1 MDLRSIATLLIDALT
16 PMTPLLVASVGEI
29 INERAGVV
37 NIGIE
42 GIMLLSAFTSTLA
55 AALTGSPWLG
65 LLVGMATGS
74 AIGVLHGAISVFL
87 NGDQIISGIG
97 INMFAYGLCVM
108 GLVRVWHSYGASPSI
123 STVPSFSIG
132 ESSVSL
138 LTLPAI
144 PIAIAAWYLLNRT
157 GLGLKI
163 RACGE
168 DPRSAE
174 AMGVNVRFVR
184 FWTTVLG
191 ATLMGYAGSFLVIA
205 WIGQFTKDIT
215 SGIGFIALANVA
227 FSNWNPMLAIL
238 GAYIFGFFN
247 AVPYLLQISMGF
259 ARYAYLVKTIPYIAT
274 VAVLAAVARRAKLAM
289 PRALGKPYIKE

>member
-1 MDLRSIATLLIDALT
+1 MDLHSLATLLLDALT
-16 PMTPLLVASVGEI
+16 PMTPLLAASVGEI
-29 INERAGVV
+29 INEKAGVV

-42 GIMLLSAFTSTLA
+42 GIMLLSAFT
-55 AALTGSPWLG
+55 AALATALSGSPWLG

-74 AIGVLHGAISVFL
+74 AVGLLHGFVSVYL

-108 GLVRVWHSYGASPSI
+108 GLVTVWHSYGASPPVP
-123 STVPSFSIG
+123 TVPSFSVG
-132 ESSVSL
+132 ESSVSI
-138 LTLPAI
+138 LTLPAV
-144 PIAIAAWYLLNRT
+144 AMAVAAWYMLSRT
-157 GLGLKI
+157 GLGLRI

-168 DPRSAE
+168 DPRAAE
-174 AMGVNVRFVR
+174 AMGVNVRLVR
-184 FWTTVLG
+184 LGTTILG
-191 ATLMGYAGSFLVIA
+191 ATLMGYAGAFLVIG

-227 FSNWNPMLAIL
+227 FSNWSPLLAIA

-247 AVPYLLQISMGF
+247 AIPYLLQISMGF
-259 ARYAYLVKTIPYIAT
+259 ARYAYLVKTIPYLAT
-274 VAVLAAVARRAKLAM
+274 VAALAIVARRARLAM

>member
-1 MDLRSIATLLIDALT
+1 MASWATLFVDALT

-29 INERAGVV
+29 INEKAGVV

-42 GIMLLSAFTSTLA
+42 GIMLLSAFAATLA
-55 AALTGSPWLG
+55 TFLSGSPLIG
-65 LLVGMATGS
+65 LAAGIGCGVAVGA
-74 AIGVLHGAISVFL
+74 LHGFISVYL

-108 GLVRVWHSYGASPSI
+108 GLVLTWHSYGASPSVP
-123 STVPSFSIG
+123 TLPSFKVG
-132 ESSVSL
+132 ESSVSV
-138 LTLPAI
+138 LTI
-144 PIAIAAWYLLNRT
+144 PSILIAVGAWYLITRT
-157 GLGLKI
+157 RAGLRI

-174 AMGVNVRFVR
+174 AMGINVHRVRFLS
-184 FWTTVLG
+184 TLLG
-191 ATLMGYAGSFLVIA
+191 AALMGYAGAFLVIG

-215 SGIGFIALANVA
+215 SGMGFIALANVA
-227 FSNWNPMLAIL
+227 FSNWNPLLAIL

-247 AVPYLLQISMGF
+247 AVPYVLQMAMGF
-259 ARYAYLVKTIPYIAT
+259 ARYAYLVKTIPYLAT
-274 VAVLAAVARRAKLAM
+274 VAVLAIVARKARMAM